1 MARCPPTSA
10 EFTVIR
16 IVLREAL
23 VSSTRLKKVFARFTA
38 EGVHVPLMV
47 GTVLGGIQS
56 GTRLEL
62 PPPAQMAM
70 SLTQALLRGIGRP
83 EVRKKADLG

>member
-38 EGVHVPLMV
+38 EGAHVPLMV
-47 GTVLGGIQS
+47 GRSWEESTPARSWSCL
-56 GTRLEL
+56 R
-62 PPPAQMAM
+62 PP
-70 SLTQALLRGIGRP
+70 RW
-83 EVRKKADLG
+83 V